1 MKKIIAA
8 LFLVSGLIFLG
19 TGCKDKSDIKDII
32 KILKEK
38 NNDKNYDCE
47 KLQLNF
53 KDACKTAEGKAG
65 IVNADCKCVPTD
77 IKKFDCVE
85 LKLNFNDAC
94 KTKDG
99 KVSDTKVVKAKKI
112 TVDDFTR

>member
-47 KLQLNF
+47 KL
-53 KDACKTAEGKAG
+53 
-65 IVNADCKCVPTD
+65 
-77 IKKFDCVE
+77 
-85 LKLNFNDAC
+85 
-94 KTKDG
+94 
-99 KVSDTKVVKAKKI
+99 
-112 TVDDFTR
+112 